1 MKKIVVIAGAFLLAT
16 LIAAGGFWGGMA
28 YESSRA
34 SQARASFIAARGLES
49 DGQFPGFEQTLPGEG
64 SPGFQ
69 LPGAIRSGGTIG
81 VVKAVEE
88 NVVTISTAQ
97 DVTDVRLSESTRIVR
112 SVPGEVSDLQPGTRI
127 TVIGEQESE
136 GEINASQITILD
148 EDLPEPSAPI
158 APDTE
163 P

>member
-1 MKKIVVIAGAFLLAT
+1 
-16 LIAAGGFWGGMA
+16 
-28 YESSRA
+28 
-34 SQARASFIAARGLES
+34 
-49 DGQFPGFEQTLPGEG
+49 
-64 SPGFQ
+64 
-69 LPGAIRSGGTIG
+69 
-81 VVKAVEE
+81 
-88 NVVTISTAQ
+88 
-97 DVTDVRLSESTRIVR
+97 
-112 SVPGEVSDLQPGTRI
+112 LQPGTRI